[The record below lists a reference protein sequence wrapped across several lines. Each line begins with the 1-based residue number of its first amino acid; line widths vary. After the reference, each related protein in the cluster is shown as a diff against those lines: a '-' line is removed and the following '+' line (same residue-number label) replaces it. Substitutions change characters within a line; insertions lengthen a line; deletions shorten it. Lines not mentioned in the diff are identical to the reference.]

1 MVSKKVF
8 NVMTSINVKR
18 KFNKSDVLGCNRFS
32 FLNLASV
39 TEIFK
44 NRPNNKTIFY
54 IDGILLVWLLRIV
67 YCARVERCSFD
78 MGSIAVQI
86 FDICQTEGIS
96 IGFIGASEAEIN
108 LFTKKV
114 SLSYPKLNIVMSCS
128 GYIVEDK
135 FNDVAKDII
144 KSGAQVVVIGMG
156 AGLQEKMQNCLYE
169 MGFTGCSFTCGGFIR
184 QESTRDVD
192 YYPHFVN
199 RFNLRAFYRMYMEP
213 HTRKRYLYDYPK
225 NLLKLCLM
233 RLKKTFVVEV
243 VS

>member
-18 KFNKSDVLGCNRFS
+18 KFTKSDVLGGSRFS
-32 FLNLASV
+32 FLNLASI
-39 TEIFK
+39 TEIF
-44 NRPNNKTIFY
+44 NTRPNNKTIFY

-78 MGSIAVQI
+78 MGSIAVQV
-86 FDICQTEGIS
+86 FDICQNEGIS
-96 IGFIGASEAEIN
+96 ICFIGASETEID
-108 LFTKKV
+108 FFIKKI

-135 FNDVAKDII
+135 FNDVARDVIQ
-144 KSGAQVVVIGMG
+144 SGPQVVVIGMG
-156 AGLQEKMQNCLYE
+156 AGLQERMQNCLYE
-169 MGFTGCSFTCGGFIR
+169 MGYTGSSFTCGGFIR
-184 QESTRDVD
+184 QESAKDAN

-233 RLKKTFVVEV
+233 RLKRTFVVEV